1 MDEAELSQAAQ
12 NLNWLIG
19 RFVARVP
26 GVAHALVVSSDGVQ
40 LAASHTLPED
50 RADQLAAVASGVS
63 GLTLGAADVF
73 EAGSV
78 ARTVVEMLRGFLFVT
93 AISDGSVLAVLAS
106 PTCDLKLVG
115 YEMTLLVE
123 RTGEVLTPAVRAE
136 LRNALTR

>member
-1 MDEAELSQAAQ
+1 MSEAAQ
-12 NLNWLIG
+12 NLNWLISK
-19 RFVARVP
+19 FVDRVP
-26 GVAHALVVSSDGVQ
+26 GVAHAVVVSSDGVQ
-40 LAASHTLPED
+40 LAASHTLPKD
-50 RADQLAAVASGVS
+50 RADELAAVASAVS
-63 GLTLGAADVF
+63 GLTLGAADAF

-78 ARTVVEMLRGFLFVT
+78 TRTVVEMLRGFLFVT

-136 LRNALTR
+136 LQNALAR